1 MKEFLD
7 ATVEF
12 GRRDYRSVIRKRFFK
27 DVHTFLAHMEF
38 EEVDHFLQHDRFLT
52 VIVFF
57 SFYFA
62 SVLRRFVNRLTGT
75 SEQEGGIHGL
85 VDLVFFTDLFTL
97 RMVCRS

>member
-27 DVHTFLAHMEF
+27 DVQTFLAHMEF
-38 EEVDHFLQHDRFLT
+38 EEVDHFLQHDRCLT

-62 SVLRRFVNRLTGT
+62 PALRRFVNRLTGT